1 MFNFKPC
8 SSPTSDNSFP
18 VSSFLVLVNGL
29 TSDSVAVET
38 FAGGIP
44 SSTGSVSTSC
54 CTGSG
59 DNRGDNGFS
68 KLTKVVEIFLGDTG
82 ESRADAEDDEDE
94 LAGTPA
100 ANFASDSASG
110 TAGVSFLIV
119 LNGVSPQAVGR
130 IVDSLV
136 SDGVFNVEVH

>member
-1 MFNFKPC
+1 M
-8 SSPTSDNSFP
+8 
-18 VSSFLVLVNGL
+18 
-29 TSDSVAVET
+29 
-38 FAGGIP
+38 
-44 SSTGSVSTSC
+44 
-54 CTGSG
+54 
-59 DNRGDNGFS
+59 
-68 KLTKVVEIFLGDTG
+68 TKVVEIFLGDTG
-82 ESRADAEDDEDE
+82 ESLADAEDDEDE

-110 TAGVSFLIV
+110 TAGVSFLMV